1 MSTSREG
8 ATMKISSIISGK
20 RVETISASASI
31 HDLVNTLNSHHIG
44 ALVVSSDGK
53 RIDGIVS
60 ERDVVRAMPGKL
72 DQLIGMHVRDIMTV
86 EVHTCTPDTTVAELM
101 KMMTEH
107 RIRHVPVV
115 DAEGALL
122 AATDAMPA
130 MPEALTALVAQ
141 KTAASRMV
149 DLPLSAAGAAPQ
161 IAFIVPIYAVQADRT
176 PEQAAI
182 SSALQAEGQ
191 PQQQ

>member
-1 MSTSREG
+1 
-8 ATMKISSIISGK
+8 MKIRSIISGK

-31 HDLVNTLNSHHIG
+31 HDVVNTLNSHHIG

-86 EVHTCTPDTTVAELM
+86 DVHTCTPDTTVAELM

-115 DAEGALL
+115 DAEGALISIVSIGDVVKNRVGEMESENQAL
-122 AATDAMPA
+122 RDYVAT
-130 MPEALTALVAQ
+130 
-141 KTAASRMV
+141 
-149 DLPLSAAGAAPQ
+149 GA
-161 IAFIVPIYAVQADRT
+161 
-176 PEQAAI
+176 
-182 SSALQAEGQ
+182 
-191 PQQQ
+191 

>member
-1 MSTSREG
+1 LPIAFALLQVNDESTSREG

-31 HDLVNTLNSHHIG
+31 HDLVNNLNSHHIG

-115 DAEGALL
+115 DAEGALISIVSIGDVVKNRVGEMESENQAL
-122 AATDAMPA
+122 RDYVAT
-130 MPEALTALVAQ
+130 
-141 KTAASRMV
+141 
-149 DLPLSAAGAAPQ
+149 GA
-161 IAFIVPIYAVQADRT
+161 
-176 PEQAAI
+176 
-182 SSALQAEGQ
+182 
-191 PQQQ
+191 